1 MMLRKSLRAWTL
13 TVLPVLLLS
22 NASAEPA
29 PAQNPGVETEIR
41 AQLTPR
47 NETTLS
53 AEVAA
58 VIKDLTVR
66 EGERFKKGQALVG
79 FDCSIQQAQLQK
91 AQATADGA
99 GKTFDV
105 NSRLSQLES
114 VSSLEVDVAKA
125 KLGEA
130 KADIALTKAGLEKC
144 RIHAPFD
151 GRVAALKAHEHQHLK
166 VGDPIMDVLDDS
178 QLEIKLIVP
187 SLWLRW
193 LKPKQIFQV
202 HIDELDRDYPAEVVT
217 LGARID
223 PVSQTVSIT
232 GRVTGK
238 HAELLSGMSGR
249 ALFPDKAH

>member
-1 MMLRKSLRAWTL
+1 MLRPLLATGMS
-13 TVLPVLLLS
+13 LLLVS
-22 NASAEPA
+22 NASAESGPVTQTPA
-29 PAQNPGVETEIR
+29 SEIEIR

-58 VIKDLTVR
+58 VIKELAVR
-66 EGERFKKGQALVG
+66 EGERFKKGQLLVG

-91 AQATADGA
+91 AQATAEGA
-99 GKTFDV
+99 GKTFEV

-114 VSSLEVDVAKA
+114 VSSLDVDVAKA

-130 KADIALTKAGLEKC
+130 KADIALTRTGLEKC

-166 VGDPIMDVLDDS
+166 VGDPIMDVLDDG
-178 QLEIKLIVP
+178 QLEVKLIVP

-193 LKPKQIFQV
+193 LKPKQAFQV
-202 HIDELDRDYPAEVVT
+202 HIDELDKDYPAEIVT

-223 PVSQTVSIT
+223 PVSQTVAVT

-238 HAELLSGMSGR
+238 HTDLLAGMSGK
-249 ALFPDKAH
+249 ALFPNKAH